1 MVTQLDKFCRKQ
13 HQQKLS
19 SHLADFNCSAL
30 RGWVVLVNPLKKR
43 KICDENLF
51 QINVE

>member
-30 RGWVVLVNPLKKR
+30 RGWVVLVNPLKKGKFVM
-43 KICDENLF
+43 KIF
-51 QINVE
+51 FR

>member
-19 SHLADFNCSAL
+19 SHLADFNWSAL
-30 RGWVVLVNPLKKR
+30 RGWVVLVNPLKNGKFVM
-43 KICDENLF
+43 KIF
-51 QINVE
+51 FR